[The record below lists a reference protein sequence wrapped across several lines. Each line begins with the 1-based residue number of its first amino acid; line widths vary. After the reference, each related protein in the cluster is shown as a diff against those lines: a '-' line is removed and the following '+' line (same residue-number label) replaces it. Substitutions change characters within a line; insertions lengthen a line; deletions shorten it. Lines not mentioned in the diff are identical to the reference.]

1 MSKEKAFQ
9 TIYPFTTEVIDGYI
23 GSLDLQGKSLLT
35 VGSSLDQAFNASLQ
49 GVGKITVFDINPFVK
64 DYYKIKKDCILKYP
78 RKKFFKKIIEDT
90 PLPLSSDIFGY
101 RDLVFMNT
109 YMKNDE
115 NYEKLREKLAKDE
128 LDIEFI
134 EGNVFAMDESLKD
147 RTFDRIILSNVLQ
160 YIDYF
165 AKGEDPYEFL
175 RRNFE
180 TYKKHLN
187 DDGLLQLFYY
197 YGYSSGCYCQPNAKV
212 TTFNLVKTMNA
223 LGTEGFYITCFPNS
237 KVNNMEDA
245 IVYYKK
251 KGK

>member
-23 GSLDLQGKSLLT
+23 EDLDLKGKNLLT

-49 GVGKITVFDINPFVK
+49 GVGKITVFDINPYVK
-64 DYYKIKKDCILKYP
+64 EFFKIKKDCILKYP
-78 RKKFFKKIIEDT
+78 RKKFYKKIIEDGT
-90 PLPLSSDIFGY
+90 LPLSSDIFGY

-128 LDIEFI
+128 VEIEFV
-134 EGNVFAMDESLKD
+134 EGDIFAMDESLEDK
-147 RTFDRIILSNVLQ
+147 TFDRMILSNILQ
-160 YIDYF
+160 YVDYF

-187 DDGLLQLFYY
+187 KDGLLQLMYY
-197 YGYSSGCYCQPNAKV
+197 YAYNIVGYNNPNTKIA
-212 TTFNLVKTMNA
+212 TFNIPKTMNA
-223 LGTEGFYITCFPNS
+223 LGTEGFYLSKFPNS
-237 KVNNMEDA
+237 KTGQDEDA
-245 IVYYKK
+245 VLLYKK